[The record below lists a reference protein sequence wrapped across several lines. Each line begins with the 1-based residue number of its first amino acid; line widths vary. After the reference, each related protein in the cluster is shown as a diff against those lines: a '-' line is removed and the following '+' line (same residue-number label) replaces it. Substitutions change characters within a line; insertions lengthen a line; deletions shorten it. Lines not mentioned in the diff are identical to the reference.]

1 MNDYLQRAYNY
12 WNSAAE
18 FRRRR
23 NRFKNYTYGNQ
34 WCDPVTDIDGHI
46 CPEGDLARSRG
57 HNPVTN
63 NLIRQLVKT
72 VVGRYRTRAAE
83 QQLYTAP
90 AIREIARRNSL
101 AELDARMLEEFLIS
115 GCAVQRISYE
125 RRFDGTAVWIDNV
138 SPAKIFVNPF
148 SDPRG
153 SDINF
158 IGQLH
163 DMPWPEIVNRFA
175 GGSRR
180 KADEIRHSFEKGAE
194 LWMAAAGAFADNAES
209 VDFHSAAETSL
220 FRVVEVWSFDASESD
235 PEKPLAMDFKWHC
248 RWFAP
253 NGTLLR
259 EADSPFPHRQ
269 HPFVLKFYPLT
280 DGEVHPFVEDVI
292 EQQRC
297 VNRMVTLIDHMLATS
312 AKGVLLYP
320 ADQLPQGMTYDDVA
334 RRWAQTDGILPI
346 TGRGASL
353 PSQVVTN
360 TAQSGAHQL
369 LQLQLKLFQDV
380 SGVGDALLGRSD
392 LSANGARMLDAQ
404 IANATAAL
412 ADTFDTFL
420 SFTEIRNSKARLSR
434 G

>member
-1 MNDYLQRAYNY
+1 MNEYLQRAYAY
-12 WNSAAE
+12 WSAAAE

-23 NRFKNYTYGNQ
+23 TRFKNYTYGKQ
-34 WCDPVTDIDGHI
+34 WSDPVADS
-46 CPEGDLARSRG
+46 EGRILSEGELARSHG

-72 VVGRYRTRAAE
+72 VVGRYRTRASE
-83 QQLYTAP
+83 QQLYTTP

-101 AELDARMLEEFLIS
+101 AELDARLLEEFLIS

-138 SPAKIFVNPF
+138 NPARIFVNPY

-153 SDINF
+153 ADIDF

-163 DMPWPEIVNRFA
+163 DMSWPEIVNRFA

-180 KADEIRHSFEKGAE
+180 KAEEIRSCFEKDAG
-194 LWMAAAGAFADNAES
+194 LWMTQTGGFAETAACI
-209 VDFHSAAETSL
+209 DFHSPAEPSE
-220 FRVVEVWSFDASESD
+220 FRVIEVWSFDARESSL
-235 PEKPLAMDFKWHC
+235 ERPLTMNFCWHC

-253 NGTLLR
+253 DGTLLR
-259 EADSPFPHRQ
+259 ETDSPFPHRH
-269 HPFVLKFYPLT
+269 HPFVLKFYPMT

-312 AKGVLLYP
+312 AKRVLLYP
-320 ADQLPQGMTYDDVA
+320 ADQLPQGMTFDDVA

-346 TGRGASL
+346 TGRGSTL

-392 LSANGARMLDAQ
+392 LAANGARMLDAQ

-420 SFTEIRNSKARLSR
+420 SFTEIRNSKARMTR
-434 G
+434 F